1 MQNRTLSGKKPL
13 ALAISFGVII
23 LGLYAFR
30 FVSGTHTEYCP
41 LSHKLSDTA
50 DCIVLHVS
58 GGRVLIRH
66 RDSYT
71 KEAYFEII
79 GGGRSTKFEIPDYS
93 LNPGAEKKFRVRL
106 IDGESGAVTIN
117 GERYDLTPIKNQ

>member
-1 MQNRTLSGKKPL
+1 LSGRNLL
-13 ALAISFGVII
+13 ALVLSFGVII

-30 FVSGTHTEYCP
+30 YVSGTHTEYCP

-58 GGRVLIRH
+58 RGRVLVRH

-71 KEAYFEII
+71 REAYFEII
-79 GGGRSTKFEIPDYS
+79 EDGHRERFDIPDYS
-93 LNPGAEKKFRVRL
+93 LKSGAQKKFRVRL
-106 IDGESGAVTIN
+106 IDSEPGAVTIN
-117 GERYDLTPIKNQ
+117 GARFDLMPLTNAGR

>member
-1 MQNRTLSGKKPL
+1 M
-13 ALAISFGVII
+13 
-23 LGLYAFR
+23 GLYAFR

-58 GGRVLIRH
+58 RGRVLVRH

-79 GGGRSTKFEIPDYS
+79 GEGGSQKFDIPEFS
-93 LNPGAEKKFRVRL
+93 LKSGAEKKFRVRL
-106 IDGESGAVTIN
+106 MDNEPGAVTIN
-117 GERYDLTPIKNQ
+117 GARFDLLPLTNGNR

>member
-1 MQNRTLSGKKPL
+1 MSGRNLL
-13 ALAISFGVII
+13 ALVLSFGVII

-30 FVSGTHTEYCP
+30 YVSGTHTDYCP

-50 DCIVLHVS
+50 DCTVLHVTR
-58 GGRVLIRH
+58 GRVLVRH

-79 GGGRSTKFEIPDYS
+79 ENGRSERFDIPDYT
-93 LNPGAEKKFRVRL
+93 LKAGAQKKFRVRL
-106 IDGESGAVTIN
+106 IDSEDSAVTIN
-117 GERYDLTPIKNQ
+117 GARFDLLPLTNASR

>member
-1 MQNRTLSGKKPL
+1 LSGRNLL
-13 ALAISFGVII
+13 ALVLSFGVII
-23 LGLYAFR
+23 LGLSAFR

-41 LSHKLSDTA
+41 LSHKLSDTS

-58 GGRVLIRH
+58 HGRVLVRH

-79 GGGRSTKFEIPDYS
+79 ENGRSQRFDIPEFS
-93 LNPGAEKKFRVRL
+93 LKSGAQKKFRVRL
-106 IDGESGAVTIN
+106 IDNETGAVTIN
-117 GERYDLTPIKNQ
+117 GARFDLLPLTNASR

>member
-1 MQNRTLSGKKPL
+1 MSGRNLL
-13 ALAISFGVII
+13 ALVLSFGVII

-30 FVSGTHTEYCP
+30 FVSGTHTDYCP

-58 GGRVLIRH
+58 HGRVLVRH

-79 GGGRSTKFEIPDYS
+79 ENGRSQRFDIPEFS
-93 LNPGAEKKFRVRL
+93 LKSGAQKKFRVRL
-106 IDGESGAVTIN
+106 IDNETGAVTIN
-117 GERYDLTPIKNQ
+117 GARFDLLPLTNAGR

>member
-1 MQNRTLSGKKPL
+1 MSGRNLL
-13 ALAISFGVII
+13 ALVLSFGVII

-30 FVSGTHTEYCP
+30 FVSGTHTDYCP
-41 LSHKLSDTA
+41 LSHKLSDTS

-58 GGRVLIRH
+58 HGRVLVRH

-79 GGGRSTKFEIPDYS
+79 ENGRSQRFDIPEFS
-93 LNPGAEKKFRVRL
+93 LKSGAHKKFRVRL
-106 IDGESGAVTIN
+106 IDNEPSTVTIN
-117 GERYDLTPIKNQ
+117 GARFDLLPLVNGSR